1 MAVVLSQPTILIFRL
16 TTSQKES
23 ITDDQSLCEI
33 VFASKMMS
41 ETGLK
46 SWESYLCCNLQV
58 LVPPTWHSACWHLC
72 HSSLHWWILPL
83 YPLCQGKLES
93 QGEASST
100 SLGWERGGLAKSPPR
115 AGAAPP
121 SSMWFWPM
129 PAKPPQILSMV
140 QELLWAKCHSQQ
152 PTWICA
158 VV

>member
-1 MAVVLSQPTILIFRL
+1 MAVVLSQLAILIFRL

-41 ETGLK
+41 ETGLE

-58 LVPPTWHSACWHLC
+58 LVPLAWHSACWHLC

-83 YPLCQGKLES
+83 YPLCQGNLES

-100 SLGWERGGLAKSPPR
+100 NLGWERGGLAKSPPR
-115 AGAAPP
+115 AGAALP
-121 SSMWFWPM
+121 SPMWFWPM
-129 PAKPPQILSMV
+129 PAKTPQILSKV
-140 QELLWAKCHSQQ
+140 QELLWANCYSQ
-152 PTWICA
+152 
-158 VV
+158 